1 MENKNNKNSLI
12 FIYIAISLSL
22 IVVTLRLPHLKYRGF
37 LSDEATYLAIAESL
51 VFDKD
56 IYYEPKDLIRITEI
70 YPSGPQ
76 GIFLRKT
83 INNKLV
89 YAKSIIYP
97 LFASPF
103 YAVFK
108 ERGFIIFNVILCMLS
123 LFLTEKW
130 LMRILSDAK
139 RSISIALF
147 FFFCSVA
154 FLYLFWM
161 TPEIFNFSSVLIG
174 VILFSYKLNYEK
186 RQNLINQSLIEKFLL
201 SKYSS
206 IVASIFIALATCSK
220 PPNIILT
227 IPIGLFLLKDKKWKE
242 LLLCTMAF
250 VLIIIIFFGS
260 YYILTGDWNFM
271 GGERKTFYQKL
282 PFDNPASTFDSLGVS
297 HTAENYWDKYYINFN
312 IIIHNLIYF
321 FIGRFSGIFLYFP
334 ITLVILCSYIFA
346 KKNNFSI
353 LILIIIIMQILGYTI
368 LIPHNYF
375 GGGGTLG
382 NRYFMNVYPLFFV
395 LIRNNFSMRKLVV
408 TSLLAALFV
417 GQMLINVLYFSFYP
431 FAHAKYFPYTLF
443 PPEMTMVE
451 NLPTNVNPHAFRIAL
466 ESSPKFYLYYLNDN
480 FYIPENGGFWIPG
493 KKEAEFIIE
502 MVSKPTKIIFH
513 IENGLANNNRIA
525 IKVNGQLIKAEFLS
539 GERKDLQLDASK
551 SFFYTRNKWF
561 YKVKIKSRKG
571 YIPAFWHT
579 DYKDRR
585 FLGCF
590 IKITVQ

>member
-1 MENKNNKNSLI
+1 MRNKNGLI
-12 FIYIAISLSL
+12 FVYITLSL
-22 IVVTLRLPHLKYRGF
+22 CLMVITLRLPHLKYRGF

-56 IYYEPKDLIRITEI
+56 IYYEPKDLIRIVEN

-83 INNKLV
+83 IGNRLV
-89 YAKSIIYP
+89 YAKSIIYS

-108 ERGFIIFNVILCMLS
+108 ERGFITFNVILFMLS
-123 LFLTEKW
+123 SFLAWKW
-130 LMRILSDAK
+130 LMLIFRDSKPAIA
-139 RSISIALF
+139 ISLV

-161 TPEIFNFSSVLIG
+161 TPEIFNLSLVSMGI
-174 VILFSYKLNYEK
+174 ILFSYKLNYEK
-186 RQNLINQSLIEKFLL
+186 RQCADDQSPIEKFLL

-206 IVASIFIALATCSK
+206 TLASIFIALATCSK

-242 LLLCTMAF
+242 LFICATAF
-250 VLIIIIFFGS
+250 VLIIVIFFGS
-260 YYILTGDWNFM
+260 YYMLTGDWNFM
-271 GGERKTFYQKL
+271 GGERKTFYQRL
-282 PFDNPASTFDSLGVS
+282 PFDNPTSTFDILGVS
-297 HTAENYWDKYYINFN
+297 HTAGNYWDEYHINFN
-312 IIIHNLIYF
+312 IIANNLIYF
-321 FIGRFSGIFLYFP
+321 FVGRFSGIFLYFP

-346 KKNNFSI
+346 KKDKFSI
-353 LILIIIIMQILGYTI
+353 LIFILIIMQILGYTI

-382 NRYFMNVYPLFFV
+382 NRYFMNIYPLFLI
-395 LIRNNFSMRKLVV
+395 LIRSNFSMRKLLL
-408 TSLLAALFV
+408 TGLLAALFI
-417 GQMLINVLYFSFYP
+417 GQMLMNVLYFSFYP
-431 FAHAKYFPYTLF
+431 FAHAKYFPYTIF

-451 NLPTNVNPHAFRIAL
+451 NLPTNVNYHAFRIAL

-480 FYIPENGGFWIPG
+480 FYVPERGGFWIPG
-493 KKEAEFIIE
+493 KKEVEFIIE
-502 MVSKPTKIIFH
+502 VGFKPSKIIFH
-513 IENGLANNNRIA
+513 IENGLANNNRIT
-525 IKVNGQLIKAEFLS
+525 IKVNGQLVKAEFIS
-539 GERKDLQLDASK
+539 GERKDLQIDASK

-561 YKVKIKSRKG
+561 YRVKIKSRKG

-579 DYKDRR
+579 DYRDRR